1 MPRVILV
8 DDSASVRAI
17 LGEKLRAEGFDVID
31 VADAVTGA
39 ERALA
44 SPPSVVI
51 TDLWMPGISGVQL
64 CRLLRA
70 EPATAHVP
78 VVLLTASDDR
88 KSRFWA
94 RSAGAIAYVTKTRID
109 DLLSVLRELTRDA
122 LTAPPNVPRAGLL
135 GTIHERLSQLLD
147 AALYESIIAG
157 EVRALAQHDGDAR
170 RLFAD
175 LVKLAADVV
184 SYRWLALGLDGDV
197 KMFLHTCPAAR
208 AIVDVEARRALNID
222 ADAPAVVLEDER
234 ALEGR
239 YGAPLVA
246 KVSFGANK
254 VGILAMGAGPRGAS
268 RDDETFLRL
277 VATELGG
284 PLRMLALVEDA
295 RRLAATDTLTSLMN
309 RRAFVDA
316 MLRERSRADRHLYP
330 ISILLLDVDHFKK
343 VNDTRGHAA
352 GDVVLKGVAEVL
364 MRIARKSDLVAR
376 WGGEEFVIAL
386 TQTGETG
393 ARIAAERVRR
403 AIAESVHTLADG
415 ESISVTASVGLA
427 SAQPLW
433 TVDDLVTRADEAMY
447 SAKSR
452 GRNRVEVA

>member
-1 MPRVILV
+1 LPRVILV
-8 DDSASVRAI
+8 DDSASVRAL
-17 LGEKLRAEGFDVID
+17 LGEKLRAEGFDVVD

-44 SPPSVVI
+44 SPPNVVI

-109 DLLSVLRELTRDA
+109 DLLGVLHGLTRDA
-122 LTAPPNVPRAGLL
+122 LTAPPTVPRAGLL

-147 AALYESIIAG
+147 AALYESVIAG

-170 RLFAD
+170 HLFTD
-175 LVKLAADVV
+175 LVRLASDVV

-197 KMFLHTCPAAR
+197 RLFLHASPASR
-208 AIVDVEARRALNID
+208 AAAESEARSALGLD
-222 ADAPAVVLEDER
+222 ATATAVVLEDER
-234 ALEGR
+234 ALDGR
-239 YGAPLVA
+239 PSTPLVSR
-246 KVSFGANK
+246 VSFGANK
-254 VGILAMGAGPRGAS
+254 VGILAMSAGPRGAS
-268 RDDETFLRL
+268 RDDETFLRM
-277 VATELGG
+277 VASELGG
-284 PLRMLALVEDA
+284 SLRMLSLVEDA
-295 RRLAATDTLTSLMN
+295 RRLAATDALTGLLN

-316 MLRERSRADRHLYP
+316 MVRERSRADRHLFQM
-330 ISILLLDVDHFKK
+330 SLLLLDVDHFKR

-352 GDVVLKGVAEVL
+352 GDAVLRGVANVL
-364 MRIARKSDLVAR
+364 TRMARKSDLVAR

-386 TQTGETG
+386 TQTGEAG
-393 ARIAAERVRR
+393 ARVAAERVRR
-403 AIAESVHTLADG
+403 AIADAVHILDDG
-415 ESISVTASVGLA
+415 EKLSVTASVGLA

-447 SAKSR
+447 AAKSR